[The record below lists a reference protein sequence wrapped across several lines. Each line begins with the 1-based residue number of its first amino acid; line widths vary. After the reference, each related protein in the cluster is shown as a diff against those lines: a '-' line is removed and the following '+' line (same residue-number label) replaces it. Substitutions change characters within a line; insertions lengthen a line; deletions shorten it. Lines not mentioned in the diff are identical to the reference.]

1 MIGRPFYQQWW
12 CPITTWEFCIPTV
25 LLLLAKKIF
34 ALEKYRKIGLKERA
48 EIVVV
53 RRFLTYECGC
63 GPHCAVRTAP
73 HTTVRVVVKPNEIWQ
88 ILGISL
94 VQWVERKPLFLKSV
108 PITIRKIKLSKCDVC
123 EKTFRLQISLV
134 QHMRSV
140 HLISKFSQTKEKY
153 YKCRYCTYQTYR

>member
-1 MIGRPFYQQWW
+1 MEQRRLTGPWVPGTKGTGFTYPCQRIWNYFNLSQPNLIDV
-12 CPITTWEFCIPTV
+12 PDLPTLVKDLKLCSDVAPLV
-25 LLLLAKKIF
+25 LKLHEMKN
-34 ALEKYRKIGLKERA
+34 EKTSYLC
-48 EIVVV
+48 
-53 RRFLTYECGC
+53 FLMY
-63 GPHCAVRTAP
+63 
-73 HTTVRVVVKPNEIWQ
+73 EIWQ